1 MTASDARRELRFD
14 VFGRPMA
21 AVRDARGWS
30 LFHLGPDGKR
40 RRAEAVIPPWL
51 DDDAIAGWLAD
62 LFHEAAT
69 PARGDVV
76 RLR

>member
-1 MTASDARRELRFD
+1 MTVPDGRRELHFD

-30 LFHLGPDGKR
+30 LFHLGADGKR
-40 RRAEAVIPPWL
+40 RRADAVIPPWL
-51 DDDAIAGWLAD
+51 DDGEIADWLAD

-69 PARGDVV
+69 PLRGDVV